1 MKKIINFIM
10 DIPEN
15 KGLANSPADLTIK
28 IVNSTSRIAALI
40 AMVWV
45 VPMMLLI
52 TADVFARYVLN
63 SPIVGVAEL
72 SSKMMIVIFLALAW
86 CGVKDSH
93 IVIDIVMN
101 RFPKPVQ
108 RVVDIIDLFISI
120 AVLGW
125 LIWCTFMRADYA
137 ITNNSYASYSMPIPE
152 APFYIIVALSFV
164 LLLLVVVALII
175 KRLREAKS

>member
-15 KGLANSPADLTIK
+15 KGLTNSTADSFIK
-28 IVNSTSRIAALI
+28 VVNSTSRIAALI
-40 AMVWV
+40 AMIWV

-63 SPIVGVAEL
+63 SPIIGVAEL

-101 RFPKPVQ
+101 QFPKPIQ
-108 RVVDIIDLFISI
+108 RVVDIIDLFISVG
-120 AVLGW
+120 VLGW
-125 LIWCTFMRADYA
+125 LIWCTFMRANYA
-137 ITNNSYASYSMPIPE
+137 IVNNSYASYSMPIPE
-152 APFYIIVALSFV
+152 GPFFILVAVSFV
-164 LLLLVVVALII
+164 LLLFVVIALII
-175 KRLREAKS
+175 KRLREAK

>member
-15 KGLANSPADLTIK
+15 KGLTNSPADLFIK
-28 IVNSTSRIAALI
+28 GVNSTSRIAALI
-40 AMVWV
+40 AMIWV

-63 SPIVGVAEL
+63 SPIIGVAEL

-93 IVIDIVMN
+93 ILIDIVMN
-101 RFPKPVQ
+101 QFPKPIQ
-108 RVVDIIDLFISI
+108 KVVDIIDLFISVG
-120 AVLGW
+120 VLGW
-125 LIWCTFMRADYA
+125 LIWTTFMRANYA

-152 APFYIIVALSFV
+152 GPFFILVAVSFV
-164 LLLLVVVALII
+164 LLLFVVIALII
-175 KRLREAKS
+175 KRLREAK